1 MKMGKR
7 TVFSIVILLLA
18 VAADARPRDGLDD
31 PQTPPD
37 RHGKSAARTI
47 AYGRDALQRLDVWT
61 VPGSDAAP
69 LVMFVHGGGW
79 QRGSKDNASS
89 RWLPAHLTQQGYAYA
104 SIDYRLVPAVAVE
117 QQAEDVAHAL
127 RALLDRAAEL
137 GIDRRRVV
145 LIGHSAGA
153 HLVALVGTDERHL
166 KSAGLGF
173 ADLRGVIA
181 NDGAAYDV
189 PAQLQ
194 EDAPMMHQTYLE
206 VFGSDPAR
214 QRALSPTHQ
223 AAAPNAPAFLLLH
236 VQRPDAVRQT
246 EALGRALAAAGSAV
260 DHGSFAGTGLRGHME
275 INRRLGDPD
284 YPATALVDG
293 WLRKNLAE

>member
-1 MKMGKR
+1 MGKR

>member
-1 MKMGKR
+1 MGKR

-214 QRALSPTHQ
+214 QWALSPTHQ